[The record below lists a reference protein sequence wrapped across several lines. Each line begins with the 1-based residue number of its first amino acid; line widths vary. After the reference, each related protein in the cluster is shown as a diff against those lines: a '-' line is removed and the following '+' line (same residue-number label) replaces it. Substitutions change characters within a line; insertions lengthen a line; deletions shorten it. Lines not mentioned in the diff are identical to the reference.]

1 MIQEAISKLVEGH
14 DISELEAGKVMEEI
28 MTGESLPSQFGAF
41 VTALRIKG
49 ETPEE
54 IAGMARVMQ
63 SKALQVKLNEDLKAV
78 DTCGTGGDGSNTI
91 NISTIS
97 ALVVAG
103 AGLKVAKHGNRSITS
118 ACGSADVLESSGV
131 KIDLDPDGVR
141 KCIEDVGIGFMFAPI
156 FHPAMKYAGPH
167 RREIGIRTVF
177 NILGPLTNP
186 AGVSRQVL
194 GVADES
200 LGEKMVAVL
209 DILGSQKSLVVN
221 SQDGLDEISICGDTN
236 VWELSDGRISAY
248 KISPEDLGFSRVS
261 PEAIKVNTIEENLSA
276 LNSVLTGEKGP
287 YRDVVL
293 VNAAAALLIGEKVN
307 SLKDGVGL
315 AAESI
320 DSGCALTTLRD
331 FVKTSQKLSA

>member
-63 SKALQVKLNEDLKAV
+63 SKALQVNLHEDLKVV

-118 ACGSADVLESSGV
+118 LCGSADVLESSGV
-131 KIDLDPDGVR
+131 KIDLDPDGVK

-177 NILGPLTNP
+177 NILGQTRL
-186 AGVSRQVL
+186 
-194 GVADES
+194 E
-200 LGEKMVAVL
+200 
-209 DILGSQKSLVVN
+209 
-221 SQDGLDEISICGDTN
+221 
-236 VWELSDGRISAY
+236 
-248 KISPEDLGFSRVS
+248 
-261 PEAIKVNTIEENLSA
+261 
-276 LNSVLTGEKGP
+276 
-287 YRDVVL
+287 
-293 VNAAAALLIGEKVN
+293 
-307 SLKDGVGL
+307 
-315 AAESI
+315 
-320 DSGCALTTLRD
+320 
-331 FVKTSQKLSA
+331 

>member
-1 MIQEAISKLVEGH
+1 MIQEAISKIVEGH
-14 DISELEAGKVMEEI
+14 DISEQEAGQVMEEI

-49 ETPEE
+49 EAPEE

-63 SKALQVKLNEDLKAV
+63 SKALQVTLANDLTVV

-91 NISTIS
+91 NVSTIS

-131 KIDLDPDGVR
+131 KIDLGPDGVK
-141 KCIEDVGIGFMFAPI
+141 KCIEDVGMGFMFAPV

-186 AGVSRQVL
+186 AKVNRQVL

-200 LGEKMVAVL
+200 LGEKIVTVL
-209 DILGSQKSLVVN
+209 GILGSKKALVVN
-221 SQDGLDEISICGDTN
+221 SEDGLDEISICADTN
-236 VWELSDGRISAY
+236 IWELSDGNISRY
-248 KISPEDLGFSRVS
+248 KISPEDLGITRLPIDS
-261 PEAIKVNTIEENLSA
+261 IKVHTMDENLYA
-276 LNSVLTGEKGP
+276 LNSVLSGEEGP
-287 YRDVVL
+287 YRDIVL
-293 VNAAAALLIGEKVN
+293 VNAGAALLIGEKVLTL
-307 SLKDGVGL
+307 SEGVAM

-320 DSGCALTTLRD
+320 DSGSAKAILHNL
-331 FVKTSQKLSA
+331 VEISQKF

>member
-1 MIQEAISKLVEGH
+1 
-14 DISELEAGKVMEEI
+14 
-28 MTGESLPSQFGAF
+28 
-41 VTALRIKG
+41 
-49 ETPEE
+49 
-54 IAGMARVMQ
+54 
-63 SKALQVKLNEDLKAV
+63 
-78 DTCGTGGDGSNTI
+78 
-91 NISTIS
+91 
-97 ALVVAG
+97 
-103 AGLKVAKHGNRSITS
+103 
-118 ACGSADVLESSGV
+118 
-131 KIDLDPDGVR
+131 
-141 KCIEDVGIGFMFAPI
+141 
-156 FHPAMKYAGPH
+156 MKYAGPH

>member
-1 MIQEAISKLVEGH
+1 MIQEAISKIVEGH
-14 DISELEAGKVMEEI
+14 DISEQEAGQVMEEI
-28 MTGESLPSQFGAF
+28 MSGESLPSQFGAF

-49 ETPEE
+49 EAPEE

-63 SKALQVKLNEDLKAV
+63 SKALQVTLANDLTVV

-91 NISTIS
+91 NVSTIS

-131 KIDLDPDGVR
+131 KIDLGPDGVK
-141 KCIEDVGIGFMFAPI
+141 KCIEDVGMGFMFAPV

-186 AGVSRQVL
+186 AKVNRQVL
-194 GVADES
+194 GVSDES
-200 LGEKMVAVL
+200 LGEKIVTVL
-209 DILGSQKSLVVN
+209 GILGSKKALVVN
-221 SQDGLDEISICGDTN
+221 SEDGLDEISICADTN
-236 VWELSDGRISAY
+236 IWELSDGNISRY
-248 KISPEDLGFSRVS
+248 KISPEDLGITRLPIDS
-261 PEAIKVNTIEENLSA
+261 IKVHTMDENLYA
-276 LNSVLTGEKGP
+276 LNSVLSGEEGP
-287 YRDVVL
+287 YKDIVL
-293 VNAAAALLIGEKVN
+293 VNAGAALLVGEKVHTL
-307 SLKDGVGL
+307 SEGVAM

-320 DSGCALTTLRD
+320 ASGSAKAILHNL
-331 FVKTSQKLSA
+331 VEISQKF